1 MLQTLLVG
9 STGSTGASG
18 TTGNSGLTGSTG
30 VTGGSGQTG
39 STGLA
44 GATGTDLEM
53 ALFELGLV
61 KFLCSSLLLQK
72 ISGIHHTKVSD
83 RCISMVPMPHAQ
95 KSAQCDLAFH
105 AIDWACTINCR

>member
-61 KFLCSSLLLQK
+61 NFCAALCSCKRYLVSTTLRFQTVASLWCLCHMRRNRLNVTLLFMQLT
-72 ISGIHHTKVSD
+72 G
-83 RCISMVPMPHAQ
+83 RA
-95 KSAQCDLAFH
+95 L
-105 AIDWACTINCR
+105 